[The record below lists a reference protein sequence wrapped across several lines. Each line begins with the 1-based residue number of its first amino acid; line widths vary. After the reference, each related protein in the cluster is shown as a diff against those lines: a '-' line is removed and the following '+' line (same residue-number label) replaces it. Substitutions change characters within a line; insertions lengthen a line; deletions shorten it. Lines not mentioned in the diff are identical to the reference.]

1 MKLYPVE
8 VTGREEHGRHVLLRY
23 RWTGDEPEPGQ
34 FVMARAGNR
43 AGLLDPFLP
52 RPLFAHDRQEDAVS
66 LLFEVRGRGTALLA
80 EEDAGLLVSAPLGH
94 GFETNGSDPIAL
106 IGGGVWVSPLKL
118 LSRRLENS
126 GIDHDIYLE
135 VPGDAPAAYAGFLR
149 ARYEGA
155 TRVETGGAVDP
166 ARTVLD
172 RVGDLS
178 RYVGLYA
185 SGTAEMLG
193 VVRRAA
199 DGVVPAQLALR
210 ERMACAN
217 GSCYGCAV
225 PVWEAGEKT
234 YRRTCVEGPVFE
246 AAALAW

>member
-1 MKLYPVE
+1 MKLHSVE
-8 VTGREEHGRHVLLRY
+8 VSGREEHGRHVLLRY
-23 RWTGDEPEPGQ
+23 RWTGAGPQPGQ
-34 FVMARAGNR
+34 FVMARPERHAS
-43 AGLLDPFLP
+43 LDPFLP
-52 RPLFAHDRQEDAVS
+52 RPLFAHDHDGETVS

-80 EEDAGLLVSAPLGH
+80 DEDAGLLVSAPLGR
-94 GFETNGSDPIAL
+94 GFNTGNGGPVAL

-118 LSRRLENS
+118 LSRQLNDS
-126 GIDHDIYLE
+126 DVCHDVYLE
-135 VPGDAPAAYAGFLR
+135 VPGDAPEAYAAFLR
-149 ARYEGA
+149 ARYGSA
-155 TRVETGGAVDP
+155 TLVETGGAADP
-166 ARTVLD
+166 PQAVFD

-178 RYVGLYA
+178 RYATLYV

-193 VVRRAA
+193 EIKHAA

-246 AAALAW
+246 AEALAW